1 MPPLYSEKRC
11 PQKIGRHRR
20 VSSVIARPTLLIR
33 ETLDNGD
40 DEDADESDENI
51 SPDADKSS
59 LRFTLERRR
68 DNGDNDEDNNDGPGR
83 NRGFGGDNPQSRQ
96 NGRQGDGPGDGPRFF
111 HEKADGGDNK
121 GGKGDGNPFNNGP
134 GPGPGPGPGN
144 NNNINNNN
152 NNDNDNNDDNNN
164 NNNNNND
171 GDGGK
176 GGSSNDNGNR
186 GGNNGDGSGG
196 DNNDD
201 GRDGNKDGNG
211 RGNGGGNGSD
221 SNSDDNNS
229 STSPPPPPSS
239 STTSTSSTVEATTT
253 TSDVIPTPSV
263 VFTTSVITSVTT
275 PETTTVSSTS
285 PESIITTLTALPDSA
300 DPSDIPIF
308 KQPAVSSS
316 LTPGVSLSTSI
327 SDSSSPVPTPTEG
340 ANNRG
345 NGNNSHG
352 KNGNKIN
359 GGNNRGPG
367 GGLTSTTEPVLVAIG
382 AIGIFIVLCFI
393 LWLVVRTLKKSK
405 RSGRKYNDSS
415 WLAGLIPGRKQPKP
429 SNAPGFNSFYEKESL
444 PAYDAGGKNS
454 MEGYGYYD
462 QTKLYPLEPENVS
475 YPPAAAAA
483 VRLQNEIAMRQ
494 VAESQQRQLL
504 PNSVSQYPP
513 QLNVQIGDSYNND
526 VNSTLRSRMPDAYY
540 TQSQLSRQPSNAYN
554 PTQRQVYRASEIS
567 SLSSGF
573 GDGDIIMPPPN
584 VIMTPKPPTA
594 AVAAAP
600 RAPTNAEGN
609 GNNRPFS
616 WMSRAGTEQ
625 KRDTVYTTA
634 SDRRTRFHSVNSW
647 VDQQK
652 RRLMKAS

>member
-1 MPPLYSEKRC
+1 M
-11 PQKIGRHRR
+11 
-20 VSSVIARPTLLIR
+20 IARPTLLIR

-68 DNGDNDEDNNDGPGR
+68 DQGNDDNDNNDGPGR
-83 NRGFGGDNPQSRQ
+83 DRGFRGDNPQSRQ
-96 NGRQGDGPGDGPRFF
+96 NGRQGDGQGGGPRFF

-121 GGKGDGNPFNNGP
+121 GGDGDSNRFNNGP
-134 GPGPGPGPGN
+134 GGG
-144 NNNINNNN
+144 INNNN
-152 NNDNDNNDDNNN
+152 NNDNNDDNDNNN
-164 NNNNNND
+164 NN
-171 GDGGK
+171 GDDGK
-176 GGSSNDNGNR
+176 GGGGKDNGNR
-186 GGNNGDGSGG
+186 GGNNGNGNGD
-196 DNNDD
+196 DNNGD

-211 RGNGGGNGSD
+211 RDNGGGNGSN

-229 STSPPPPPSS
+229 STPPPPPPPPPPSS
-239 STTSTSSTVEATTT
+239 STTSTTSAVEATTT

-263 VFTTSVITSVTT
+263 VFTTSVITSITA
-275 PETTTVSSTS
+275 PETTVSSIS
-285 PESIITTLTALPDSA
+285 QEIIIPTLTPLADL
-300 DPSDIPIF
+300 DPS
-308 KQPAVSSS
+308 AVQSAISSS
-316 LTPGVSLSTSI
+316 SIPGVSLSTSI
-327 SDSSSPVPTPTEG
+327 SDSSPPVPTPTEG
-340 ANNRG
+340 ANNRD

-352 KNGNKIN
+352 RNGNKSN
-359 GGNNRGPG
+359 GNNNRGPG
-367 GGLTSTTEPVLVAIG
+367 GGLTSTSEQVLVAIG
-382 AIGIFIVLCFI
+382 SVGVFIVLCFI
-393 LWLVVRTLKKSK
+393 LWIVVRTLKKSK
-405 RSGRKYNDSS
+405 RAGRRYDDSS
-415 WLAGLIPGRKQPKP
+415 WSARLIPWRKQPKP
-429 SNAPGFNSFYEKESL
+429 SNAQGFNSFYEKESL

-475 YPPAAAAA
+475 YPPPAAA
-483 VRLQNEIAMRQ
+483 RLQNGMAMRQ
-494 VAESQQRQLL
+494 IAESQQRQLL
-504 PNSVSQYPP
+504 PNSVGQYPP

-540 TQSQLSRQPSNAYN
+540 TQSVLSRQPSNAYN

-584 VIMTPKPPTA
+584 VIMVPKTSTPAA
-594 AVAAAP
+594 AVVAAG
-600 RAPTNAEGN
+600 APTNAEGN

>member
-1 MPPLYSEKRC
+1 M
-11 PQKIGRHRR
+11 
-20 VSSVIARPTLLIR
+20 IARPTLLIR

-68 DNGDNDEDNNDGPGR
+68 DNGDDDEDNNDGPGR

-96 NGRQGDGPGDGPRFF
+96 NGRQGDGQGDGPRFF

-134 GPGPGPGPGN
+134 GPGPGN
-144 NNNINNNN
+144 NNNINNNS
-152 NNDNDNNDDNNN
+152 NNDNDNNDDNNDN
-164 NNNNNND
+164 NNNNN

-176 GGSSNDNGNR
+176 GGGGSDNGNR
-186 GGNNGDGSGG
+186 GGNNGDGGGG

-211 RGNGGGNGSD
+211 RGNGGGDGSD

-229 STSPPPPPSS
+229 STSLPPPPPPPPPP

-285 PESIITTLTALPDSA
+285 QDSTIPTLTALPDSA

-308 KQPAVSSS
+308 NQPAVSSS
-316 LTPGVSLSTSI
+316 SIPGVSLSTSI

-340 ANNRG
+340 ANNRD

-352 KNGNKIN
+352 RNGNKSN

-367 GGLTSTTEPVLVAIG
+367 GGLTSTSEQVLVAVG
-382 AIGIFIVLCFI
+382 AIGVFIVLCFI
-393 LWLVVRTLKKSK
+393 LWIVVRTLKKSK

-475 YPPAAAAA
+475 YPAAAAA
-483 VRLQNEIAMRQ
+483 AAARLQNEMAMRQ

-526 VNSTLRSRMPDAYY
+526 VNSTQRSRMPDAYY
-540 TQSQLSRQPSNAYN
+540 TQSQLSRQPSNTYN

-584 VIMTPKPPTA
+584 VIMMPKTPTA
-594 AVAAAP
+594 AVAAAAAA